1 MNVTQGIGLTVGETV
16 RAISVIVSLRQEGEG
31 GEKGRKKERERE
43 GVLIRLRTVA
53 CFPND
58 DAMCRG
64 VNYARLSVK
73 PTRPRPIKR
82 TELNVPRLSNN

>member
-1 MNVTQGIGLTVGETV
+1 MNANTGIGLTVGETV
-16 RAISVIVSLRQEGEG
+16 RAISVIVSLQHEEG
-31 GEKGRKKERERE
+31 GGGEE
-43 GVLIRLRTVA
+43 GVLIRPRTVA

-73 PTRPRPIKR
+73 PTRPRPIKC

>member
-1 MNVTQGIGLTVGETV
+1 MNANTGIGLTVGETV
-16 RAISVIVSLRQEGEG
+16 RAISVIVSLQHEEG
-31 GEKGRKKERERE
+31 GREE
-43 GVLIRLRTVA
+43 GVLIRPRTVA

-73 PTRPRPIKR
+73 PTRPRPIKC

>member
-1 MNVTQGIGLTVGETV
+1 MNANAGIGLTVGETV
-16 RAISVIVSLRQEGEG
+16 RAISVIVSLQHEG
-31 GEKGRKKERERE
+31 GRRERE
-43 GVLIRLRTVA
+43 GRVLIRPRTVA

-73 PTRPRPIKR
+73 PTRPRPIKC